1 MLIYVDDL
9 HVIVYGGE
17 KFMTLWALFLALEV
31 VGTPFAYRKFK
42 GGLEVDYI
50 GYHLDYFTWTAGI
63 SAKRSAWIVDWV
75 SRAEASNW
83 TVVGRQLIEFI
94 GRLNFVTRM
103 LTWMKP
109 FLAPLYA
116 WQSAIGRGTV
126 ALEGLYHHN
135 HDSKKAIHFEN
146 GARLDSVQACWPAT
160 DRQAFR
166 TDAKC
171 ERGRIVLGGWSLER
185 GLNTKEAQWF
195 ILDLTPQDVPAL
207 FKDDLSSEWASTS
220 WSLERGL
227 NTKEAQWFILDLTPQ
242 DVPALFKDDLSSEW
256 ASTSAEL
263 LGSYAGLVA
272 FGHASP
278 TGGRDRL
285 KLQICAGTD
294 NQSTPAIT
302 ARGLSN

>member
-1 MLIYVDDL
+1 M
-9 HVIVYGGE
+9 
-17 KFMTLWALFLALEV
+17 
-31 VGTPFAYRKFK
+31 
-42 GGLEVDYI
+42 
-50 GYHLDYFTWTAGI
+50 
-63 SAKRSAWIVDWV
+63 
-75 SRAEASNW
+75 
-83 TVVGRQLIEFI
+83 GRQLIEFI

-103 LTWMKP
+103 LAWMKP

-126 ALEGLYHHN
+126 AQLPDMVVLVLRFFRY
-135 HDSKKAIHFEN
+135 HFEN

-166 TDAKC
+166 ADAKC
-171 ERGRIVLGGWSLER
+171 ERGRIVLGG
-185 GLNTKEAQWF
+185 
-195 ILDLTPQDVPAL
+195 
-207 FKDDLSSEWASTS
+207 

-278 TGGRDRL
+278 AGGRDRL

-294 NQSTPAIT
+294 NKATPAIT
-302 ARGLSN
+302 ARGLSNKWPVQGIHMQLATTMRQANKLCKLDWRPREENQDADDLTNHCTRNFTPELQVPLTMKDIPMDLFEELHKSYGDFKAAKEKLLSSEKGEPKATKRQKLLDKTEW